1 MVPCPPQTC
10 TTGGRQRRSRRLHR
24 SPRNSFCSMPSEL
37 SQVHLL
43 GYKCCQRYISSF
55 GLDGPRSSTSNHR
68 RKSPMAAGSSP
79 THSKSSVDH
88 ALPKPSSA
96 GIAEQ
101 IKAPADEQ
109 DDTAQ
114 HDELTSSN
122 KHDVSNNRS
131 RSTYQT
137 MQSENNGQLLLP
149 SSNHLRYH
157 SPQKYKH
164 LQNLSLSANHAKSSG
179 SGPNYKQATAP
190 SVSVSKQ
197 EYSPASEELPGT
209 KPFRALNDF
218 YAGSPIRPSATGHHR
233 RLPSSAERHQVLP
246 SLINHPLHLFSYR
259 GRKLPFHLR
268 NRHRVASNIQSRL
281 RALSSKHHHW
291 SERDDVTLDLSAS
304 EHRHSAVRLP
314 APHMAVAMGRE
325 AIARRLAHG
334 RLPASLDKLRI
345 FQRIQGIS
353 LSLTDDQRN

>member
-1 MVPCPPQTC
+1 MAPCLPQAC
-10 TTGGRQRRSRRLHR
+10 LTGGRQRRSRRLHR

-43 GYKCCQRYISSF
+43 GSKCCQRHTTA
-55 GLDGPRSSTSNHR
+55 LDLDSPSSSTSNHR
-68 RKSPMAAGSSP
+68 RKLPTAAGISP

-88 ALPKPSSA
+88 ALPKPSPA
-96 GIAEQ
+96 DIAEQ
-101 IKAPADEQ
+101 TALADKQ
-109 DDTAQ
+109 YDGAQ
-114 HDELTSSN
+114 HDELTRSN
-122 KHDVSNNRS
+122 NHDVSSNRS
-131 RSTYQT
+131 RIMYQSS
-137 MQSENNGQLLLP
+137 QPENIDQLSLT
-149 SSNHLRYH
+149 SSNHLRHH
-157 SPQKYKH
+157 SPPKYKH
-164 LQNLSLSANHAKSSG
+164 LQNISSSVNNVRSPDRG
-179 SGPNYKQATAP
+179 YYKQGTAP
-190 SVSVSKQ
+190 SVPVSKQ
-197 EYSPASEELPGT
+197 QYPSASEELPAT
-209 KPFRALNDF
+209 KLFPAFGDF
-218 YAGSPIRPSATGHHR
+218 YAGSPIRLSATGRHR
-233 RLPSSAERHQVLP
+233 RLPSSAERHQVL
-246 SLINHPLHLFSYR
+246 SALINHPLHLFSYR

-268 NRHRVASNIQSRL
+268 NRHRVASNIQDRL

-325 AIARRLAHG
+325 ALARRLAHG

>member
-1 MVPCPPQTC
+1 MAPCPPQTC

-37 SQVHLL
+37 SQVHPL
-43 GYKCCQRYISSF
+43 GSKCCQRYISSF
-55 GLDGPRSSTSNHR
+55 DVDGPRSSTSNHR
-68 RKSPMAAGSSP
+68 RKSPMAAGFSP

-88 ALPKPSSA
+88 ALPKPASA

-101 IKAPADEQ
+101 TKAPADEQ

-114 HDELTSSN
+114 HDKLPSSN
-122 KHDVSNNRS
+122 QHDGSNNRS
-131 RSTYQT
+131 RSTYQSA
-137 MQSENNGQLLLP
+137 QPENNGQLLLP

-164 LQNLSLSANHAKSSG
+164 LQNLSSSVNHAKSLG
-179 SGPNYKQATAP
+179 SGYYKQGTAP

-197 EYSPASEELPGT
+197 QFSSTSEELPGT
-209 KPFRALNDF
+209 KLFPALNDF

-233 RLPSSAERHQVLP
+233 RIPSSAERHQVLS

-281 RALSSKHHHW
+281 RALSSKHHQW

-325 AIARRLAHG
+325 ALARRLAHG